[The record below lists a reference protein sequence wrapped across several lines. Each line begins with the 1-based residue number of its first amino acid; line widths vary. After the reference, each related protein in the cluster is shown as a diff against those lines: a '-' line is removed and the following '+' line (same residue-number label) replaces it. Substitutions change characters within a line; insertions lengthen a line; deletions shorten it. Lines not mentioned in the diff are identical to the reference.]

1 MIFVF
6 AAAIIIAC
14 GIFAGFFLAATKK
27 KDYKSA
33 FWLKGGA
40 SVCFVI
46 AGLVFMGRC
55 QDGRFALLV
64 MLGLVGGILGDQ
76 LLALRF
82 IYTKKHDLFF
92 LLGMLAFAAGHICY
106 IAALLGKEP
115 ASVKTALIYTA
126 IGLVLSA
133 AWIFGNKTKAP
144 FKLMAPGGVY
154 LLLLIFMGGCAL
166 GNALY
171 NPGIGA
177 WMLFAGGVMFALSD
191 NILSVYS
198 FTEGRS
204 FGWNIALHALY
215 YAAQMVIAL
224 SLGVIA

>member
-1 MIFVF
+1 M
-6 AAAIIIAC
+6 
-14 GIFAGFFLAATKK
+14 
-27 KDYKSA
+27 
-33 FWLKGGA
+33 
-40 SVCFVI
+40 
-46 AGLVFMGRC
+46 
-55 QDGRFALLV
+55 V

-82 IYTKKHDLFF
+82 VYTKKHDLFF

-115 ASVKTALIYTA
+115 AAVRTALIYTV
-126 IGLVLSA
+126 IGLALSA

-144 FKLMAPGGVY
+144 LKLMIPGGVY

-166 GNALY
+166 GNALI
-171 NPGIGA
+171 NPSISA

-198 FTEGRS
+198 FCEGRN
-204 FGWNIALHALY
+204 FGYNIALHVLY
-215 YAAQMVIAL
+215 YAAQLIIAL
-224 SLGVIA
+224 SLGVTI